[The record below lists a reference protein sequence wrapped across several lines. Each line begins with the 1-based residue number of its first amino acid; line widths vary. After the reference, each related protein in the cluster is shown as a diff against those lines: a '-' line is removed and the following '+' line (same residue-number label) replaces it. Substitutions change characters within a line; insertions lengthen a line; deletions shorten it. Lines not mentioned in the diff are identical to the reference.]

1 MRSTFRPIL
10 MVLGLSAFALACN
23 RGGGE
28 PEDTP
33 IVIEENEPIALGEPT
48 EPTAEEVD
56 VVDEPRV
63 ITRTVVVRERPAP
76 TPTREQ
82 PRAEEPARP
91 TRPSAIPSG
100 VSIPISLLT
109 NIDSQDNNVGDA
121 WTGRVTRDVVVNGFV
136 VIPGGST
143 VSGVITAM
151 DEGDGDGV
159 GSITLDARSVETVSG
174 TRSLAASPAAVGQV
188 YEDNSFPARETAIGA
203 GAGAV
208 VGAIVGGKKG
218 AAIGAATGAAG
229 GAAMGTARNQ
239 REVRAGAGTSFTVE
253 TQSPV
258 DI

>member
-1 MRSTFRPIL
+1 MRFTLRPIL
-10 MVLGLSAFALACN
+10 MVLGLAAFALACN

-48 EPTAEEVD
+48 APTAEEVD
-56 VVDEPRV
+56 IVEPRV
-63 ITRTVVVRERPAP
+63 VTRTVVVRERPAP
-76 TPTREQ
+76 TPRREE
-82 PRAEEPARP
+82 PRNEEPARP

-100 VSIPISLLT
+100 ISIPISLLT
-109 NIDSQDNNVGDA
+109 NIDSQNNNVGDS

-143 VSGVITAM
+143 VTGVITAM

-174 TRSLAASPAAVGQV
+174 TRSIAASPAAVGQV

-208 VGAIVGGKKG
+208 LGGIVCKVTL
-218 AAIGAATGAAG
+218 IT
-229 GAAMGTARNQ
+229 
-239 REVRAGAGTSFTVE
+239 RAGHQQSFALPKLPRRGSGTRAR
-253 TQSPV
+253 
-258 DI
+258 

>member
-1 MRSTFRPIL
+1 MRSTYRPFLI
-10 MVLGLSAFALACN
+10 VLGLAAVALACN

-33 IVIEENEPIALGEPT
+33 IVVEENEPITLGEPT
-48 EPTAEEVD
+48 SPTAEEVD

-76 TPTREQ
+76 TRREQ
-82 PRAEEPARP
+82 PRSEEPARP

-100 VSIPISLLT
+100 ISIPISLLT
-109 NIDSQDNNVGDA
+109 NIDSQDNNVGDS

-143 VSGVITAM
+143 VTGVITAM

-174 TRSLAASPAAVGQV
+174 TRSIAASPAAVGQV

-208 VGAIVGGKKG
+208 LGAIVGGKKG
-218 AAIGAATGAAG
+218 AAIGAAAGGAG

-239 REVRAGAGTSFTVE
+239 REVAAGAGTSFSVQ

-258 DI
+258 DL